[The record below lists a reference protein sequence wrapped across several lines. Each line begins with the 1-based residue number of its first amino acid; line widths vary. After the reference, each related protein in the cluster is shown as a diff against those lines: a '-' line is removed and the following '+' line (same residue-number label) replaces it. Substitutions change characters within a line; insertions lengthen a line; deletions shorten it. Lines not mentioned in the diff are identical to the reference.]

1 MILRTFVFSGISMF
15 YGVGEAVR
23 TLRKAARR
31 ARDMSGMGVQLLPM
45 PVTVSIC
52 INIPVHRQPIEPA
65 QPTIRKRLHQKGR
78 LRVLSEIAHDL
89 NLTVRRT
96 VFPVPQCTCL

>member
-1 MILRTFVFSGISMF
+1 
-15 YGVGEAVR
+15 
-23 TLRKAARR
+23 
-31 ARDMSGMGVQLLPM
+31 MSGMGVQLLPM

-78 LRVLSEIAHDL
+78 LRVK
-89 NLTVRRT
+89 
-96 VFPVPQCTCL
+96 